1 MQKKLIDKK
10 LVEECTENIDEV
22 KITGMALIEHGSG
35 CKSSSTIYVVL
46 ITIAFT
52 IRIGIDTSFIS

>member
-22 KITGMALIEHGSG
+22 KITGMALIERGSG

-52 IRIGIDTSFIS
+52 IRIGTDTSFIS